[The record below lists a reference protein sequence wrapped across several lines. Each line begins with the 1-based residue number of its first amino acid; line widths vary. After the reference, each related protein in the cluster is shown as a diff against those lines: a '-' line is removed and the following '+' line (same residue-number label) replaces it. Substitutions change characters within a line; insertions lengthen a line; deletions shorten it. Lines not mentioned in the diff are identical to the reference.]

1 MEKYENREIEVDLK
15 RLVVVLWRR
24 LWLLLLVAAVG
35 AGIAFSYA
43 KFFVSPSYSSSV
55 TLYVNNNYVDS
66 PGFSSSQLTA
76 AQDLAKTYMVIM
88 ESRNVLQT
96 VAEQTNLG
104 YTYNHLKGMVSAT
117 AVNETEIFE
126 VRVTG
131 GNYQHVTQIAN
142 AIADVLPEKITSVVE
157 GSSVRVVD
165 RAVENPHPVGPNYR
179 TYLMLGAVAGFGL
192 CLVALLVLEL
202 LDTTIYSEEYL
213 SQRYENLPLLTVIPG
228 AETNTKYAYKGYYET
243 PHNRRIFPKTGGSQK

>member
-1 MEKYENREIEVDLK
+1 MEKYENREIEIDLK

-43 KFFVSPSYSSSV
+43 KFFVSPSYASSV

-96 VAEQTNLG
+96 VAEQTKLG

-165 RAVENPHPVGPNYR
+165 RAVENPNPVGPNYR
-179 TYLMLGAVAGFGL
+179 SYMMLGAVAGFGL

-213 SQRYENLPLLTVIPG
+213 SQRYENIPLLTVIPG
-228 AETNTKYAYKGYYET
+228 AETNTKCAYKGYYEM

>member
-1 MEKYENREIEVDLK
+1 MEKYENREIEIDLK

-165 RAVENPHPVGPNYR
+165 RAVENPNPVGPNYR
-179 TYLMLGAVAGFGL
+179 SYMMLGAVAGFGL

-213 SQRYENLPLLTVIPG
+213 SQRYENIPLLTVIPG
-228 AETNTKYAYKGYYET
+228 AETNTKCSYKGYYEM